1 MKLAASAATAR
12 TCAALACSAGL
23 HAMALG
29 GLPTFLG
36 EGADAPG
43 QPAVLHVQLA
53 QAPVVK
59 AERPVAQV
67 PARAKRN
74 STSDPAV
81 LPAPHYYKG
90 SELTVRPAPL
100 GPIEPKPAV
109 QAASAAG
116 KVVARILINES
127 GAVDR
132 VIIESAE
139 PAGVFDE
146 SVVSAFGAARYRP
159 GVLSGQAVKSQM
171 LVEVTFR
178 EPTELGAKS
187 ASPRP

>member
-1 MKLAASAATAR
+1 MRLAGSAATAR
-12 TCAALACSAGL
+12 ICAALACSAGL
-23 HAMALG
+23 HAVALG
-29 GLPTFLG
+29 GLPPLLG
-36 EGADAPG
+36 GADPAPTAASAL
-43 QPAVLHVQLA
+43 QVRLAEADRPAAVL
-53 QAPVVK
+53 
-59 AERPVAQV
+59 
-67 PARAKRN
+67 PARAVAAAPRK
-74 STSDPAV
+74 TG
-81 LPAPHYYKG
+81 LIPAPHYYKG

-100 GPIEPKPAV
+100 GPIEPKPAAD
-109 QAASAAG
+109 AAAAAG

-159 GVLSGQAVKSQM
+159 GVLSGQPVKSQM
-171 LVEVTFR
+171 LVEVTFH
-178 EPTELGAKS
+178 EPIELESKS